1 MDPRRAGAA
10 VPDALSF
17 PRSTMRELLRGRW
30 KIEKLRFDL
39 DAEGRGEILY
49 RLVAGAGSKAW
60 VFHFFLVSLK
70 LDEAQKMDRN
80 WAQSWDAMGV
90 LCQGEWTP
98 EREALLRVEVPKQ
111 RAGYADYG
119 TLVYAR
125 GNRSARLFDHVVE
138 SLAAGRQP
146 DAGLLARVGYIL
158 RTTAFIANG
167 QLGTRPYA
175 GFESDHPFRRP
186 YHAQMCSAFLLREY
200 VFDLVDHMARAR
212 NPAAARLDP
221 AYRRYLG
228 LGNAAATGL
237 VAFLVNHPHFMHRW
251 SYAHEA
257 ALAEAKRRGAG
268 PCDDA
273 TERFARLLDKA
284 IRYHREGEGQDTGIF
299 TSAGAVADGLARAR
313 AALDANAAWTSVLQW
328 AQQHL
333 QPDAVEVLHAIALEL
348 YPDVIDAAAD
358 AFHVEER
365 FDVRSEMSVA
375 ALRQLL
381 RANYGWALADEYRQ
395 PVQNYYW
402 WYRPKMTP
410 RDVKRGIRG
419 LAAELEWETSTDTVL
434 RIQQLWRILEQSEDR
449 MSVAE
454 LLGAHPA
461 CRHIVARAQTL
472 AGMEYAELRVNWLA
486 KNFLPFAPV
495 RFILAF
501 KGMEK
506 FESVMPKQVRGAFL
520 QGAPI
525 AEDVE
530 QGLEGVWPYPLMP
543 VAGTGSGT
551 LAPLPPPGLGAVR
564 APAAPPERQ
573 ILRIAPGDLSRS
585 VHTALQARGATLGVA
600 EEAANMVVF
609 AQACGQDA
617 VGGLLAGLA
626 SGTVAL
632 LAAPAALDLACA
644 RALASPQ
651 GVGVDVVAKAQAP
664 FFLGEGALRAAER
677 GLLGLVVW
685 RNAASETGAARFG
698 YALAGPSD
706 AGPWYAVSERA
717 DSATVLAATEALGP
731 EAGRVVASLMPAS
744 FAIVCIRLPS
754 GVNCESVTCKMDI
767 SWNSAEL
774 ARRRASWPREGLSIT
789 RVQFDALSRAAAALW
804 VPEREEQ
811 RLRPNESTDALKVF

>member
-1 MDPRRAGAA
+1 MDPRRAGAV

-17 PRSTMRELLRGRW
+17 SRSAMRELVRGRW
-30 KIEKLRFDL
+30 RIEKLRFDL

-49 RLVAGAGSKAW
+49 RLVGGGWS
-60 VFHFFLVSLK
+60 FHFFLVSLK

-80 WAQSWDAMGV
+80 WAQAWDAMGV

-98 EREALLRVEVPKQ
+98 EREAMLRVEVPKQ

-125 GNRSARLFDHVVE
+125 GNRSARLFEHVVE

-175 GFESDHPFRRP
+175 GFEPDHPFRRP

-212 NPAAARLDP
+212 NPRAARLDP

-237 VAFLVNHPHFMHRW
+237 VAFLVNHPHFMHQW
-251 SYAHEA
+251 SFAHEA

-268 PCDDA
+268 PRDEA
-273 TERFARLLDKA
+273 SERFARLLDKA
-284 IRYHREGEGQDTGIF
+284 IRYHREGEGQDTGVF
-299 TSAGAVADGLARAR
+299 TSPGTVADDLVRAR
-313 AALDANAAWTSVLQW
+313 AALDANSAWTSVLKW
-328 AQQHL
+328 AEQYL
-333 QPDAVEVLHAIALEL
+333 QADAREVLNAIALEI
-348 YPDVIDAAAD
+348 YADVIDAAAD

-365 FDVRSEMSVA
+365 FDVRPEMTVA
-375 ALRQLL
+375 ALRRLL
-381 RANYGWALADEYRQ
+381 HDNYGWALTDEYRE

-419 LAAELEWETSTDTVL
+419 LAAELEWETSTDTAL
-434 RIQQLWRILEQSEDR
+434 RIQELWRLLEQSEDR
-449 MSVAE
+449 TSVAE
-454 LLGAHPA
+454 LLSAHPE
-461 CRHIVARAQTL
+461 CRHIVARAQSL

-506 FESVMPKQVRGAFL
+506 FESVSPKQVRGAFL

-543 VAGTGSGT
+543 MSGTGGGA

-564 APAAPPERQ
+564 TSASPPERQ
-573 ILRIAPGDLSRS
+573 ILRIAPGDLARS
-585 VHTALQARGATLGVA
+585 VHTALQARGAALGVA
-600 EEAANMVVF
+600 EQAANMVVF

-617 VGGLLAGLA
+617 VGGLLAGLGGGA
-626 SGTVAL
+626 LAL

-651 GVGVDVVAKAQAP
+651 GVGFDVVANTQAP
-664 FFLGEGALRAAER
+664 FFLGEAALRAAER
-677 GLLGLVVW
+677 GLLALVIW
-685 RNAASETGAARFG
+685 KEGTGETGC
-698 YALAGPSD
+698 ALAGPSEE
-706 AGPWYAVSERA
+706 GPWYAYNEKSDPAR
-717 DSATVLAATEALGP
+717 VLGAATALSP
-731 EAGRVVASLMPAS
+731 DAGRVVAGLAPGS
-744 FAIVCIRLPS
+744 FAVVCSRPS
-754 GVNCESVTCKMDI
+754 SRVNCESIAGKMEL

-789 RVQFDALSRAAAALW
+789 RVRYDALSQAAAALW
-804 VPEREEQ
+804 VPEREEH

>member
-1 MDPRRAGAA
+1 MDPRRAGAV

-30 KIEKLRFDL
+30 RIEKLRFDL

-80 WAQSWDAMGV
+80 WAQAWDAMGV
-90 LCQGEWTP
+90 LCQGEWTT

-125 GNRSARLFDHVVE
+125 GNRSARLFEHVVE

-175 GFESDHPFRRP
+175 GFEPDHPFRRP

-237 VAFLVNHPHFMHRW
+237 VAFLVNHPHFMHQW
-251 SYAHEA
+251 SSAHET

-268 PCDDA
+268 PRDDA
-273 TERFARLLDKA
+273 TVRFASLLDKA
-284 IRYHREGEGQDTGIF
+284 IRYHREGEGQDTGVF
-299 TSAGAVADGLARAR
+299 SSAGAVADDLTRAR
-313 AALDANAAWTSVLQW
+313 AALGANAAWISVLRW
-328 AQQHL
+328 AEQHL
-333 QPDAVEVLHAIALEL
+333 QGDALEVLNAIALEL
-348 YPDVIDAAAD
+348 YPEVIDAATD

-365 FDVRSEMSVA
+365 FDVRPEMSVA

-381 RANYGWALADEYRQ
+381 RENYGWALTDEYRP

-410 RDVKRGIRG
+410 RDLKRGIRG
-419 LAAELEWETSTDTVL
+419 LATELEWETSTDTVL
-434 RIQQLWRILEQSEDR
+434 QIQQLWRLLEQGDDR

-454 LLGAHPA
+454 LLSAHPE

-472 AGMEYAELRVNWLA
+472 AGMAYAELRVNWLA

-501 KGMEK
+501 KGLEK

-543 VAGTGSGT
+543 VAGTGSGA

-564 APAAPPERQ
+564 TSGSLPERQ
-573 ILRIAPGDLSRS
+573 ILRIAPGDLGRS
-585 VHTALQARGATLGVA
+585 IHTALQARGAALGVA
-600 EEAANMVVF
+600 EAAANMVVF

-617 VGGLLAGLA
+617 VGELLPGLA
-626 SGTVAL
+626 SGTGAL

-651 GVGVDVVAKAQAP
+651 GFGFDVVVKAQGL
-664 FFLGEGALRAAER
+664 FILGEAALRAAER
-677 GLLGLVVW
+677 GLLGLVIW
-685 RNAASETGAARFG
+685 KEATGETG
-698 YALAGPSD
+698 YALAGPSEV
-706 AGPWYAVSERA
+706 GPWYAFSERTEA
-717 DSATVLAATEALGP
+717 AAVLAAAKALSP
-731 EAGRVVASLMPAS
+731 EAGRVVASLAPAS
-744 FAIVCIRLPS
+744 FAIVCIRPQS
-754 GVNCESVTCKMDI
+754 DVNCESVAGKMDI

-789 RVQFDALSRAAAALW
+789 RVQFDALSQAAAALW
-804 VPEREEQ
+804 VPEREEH

>member
-1 MDPRRAGAA
+1 MDPRRADAA

-17 PRSTMRELLRGRW
+17 SRSAMRELVRGRW

-49 RLVAGAGSKAW
+49 RLVAGSGSNSW

-80 WAQSWDAMGV
+80 WAQAWDAMGV
-90 LCQGEWTP
+90 LCQDEWTP

-125 GNRSARLFDHVVE
+125 GNRSARLFEHVVE

-167 QLGTRPYA
+167 QLGTRAYA
-175 GFESDHPFRRP
+175 GFEPDHPFRRP

-268 PCDDA
+268 PRDDA
-273 TERFARLLDKA
+273 TGRFSRLLDKA
-284 IRYHREGEGQDTGIF
+284 IRYHREGEAQDTGVF
-299 TSAGAVADGLARAR
+299 TSAGTVADDLARAR
-313 AALDANAAWTSVLQW
+313 AAVGANAAWPSVLQW

-333 QPDAVEVLHAIALEL
+333 QSDAVEVLNAIALEI
-348 YPDVIDAAAD
+348 YPDVVDAAID

-365 FDVRSEMSVA
+365 FDVRPEVSVA
-375 ALRQLL
+375 ALRDLL
-381 RANYGWALADEYRQ
+381 RASYGWALAEEYRE
-395 PVQNYYW
+395 PVQNFYW
-402 WYRPKMTP
+402 WYRPKKTP

-419 LAAELEWETSTDTVL
+419 LATELEWETATDTVL
-434 RIQQLWRILEQSEDR
+434 RIQELWRILEQSEDR

-454 LLGAHPA
+454 LLSAHPQ

-486 KNFLPFAPV
+486 RNFLPFAPV

-506 FESVMPKQVRGAFL
+506 FESVLPKQVRGAFL
-520 QGAPI
+520 QGASI

-543 VAGTGSGT
+543 VAEAGRGA
-551 LAPLPPPGLGAVR
+551 LAPLPLPGLGAVR
-564 APAAPPERQ
+564 AAAVPPERNV
-573 ILRIAPGDLSRS
+573 LRIAPGDLGRS
-585 VHTALQARGATLGVA
+585 VYTALQARGAALGVA

-617 VGGLLAGLA
+617 VGELLSGLA

-644 RALASPQ
+644 RAMCAPD
-651 GVGVDVVAKAQAP
+651 GVGVNVVLDASAP
-664 FFLGEGALRAAER
+664 YLLGEAALRAAER

-685 RNAASETGAARFG
+685 PKGLSLSGPGAG
-698 YALAGPSD
+698 
-706 AGPWYAVSERA
+706 GPWYASMPTTDPAIAREI
-717 DSATVLAATEALGP
+717 AATLGP
-731 EAGRVVASLMPAS
+731 EAGRVVAGLGERS
-744 FAIVCIRLPS
+744 FAVICLRPPLPAK
-754 GVNCESVTCKMDI
+754 CESVAGRMQL

-774 ARRRASWPREGLSIT
+774 ARRRATWPREGLTIT
-789 RVQFDALSRAAAALW
+789 RAQFDALSRAAAALW
-804 VPEREEQ
+804 VPEGEEQ